1 MKKRFFITTLLCL
14 VATLGYADDNKS
26 FNMLKKEY
34 DKQLLQLNNTA
45 KQQQEKI
52 RKLENKIR
60 EQYKSLNSQLADQ
73 QVEHQKQVEQLTQN
87 LEALSTQQQTTQN
100 KLIQLTDSIELLDKS
115 TTVRSEQLNQSMS
128 YRTISVMVGLL
139 ILLALMGLSYW
150 LLKKRQ
156 AENSKDLST
165 QVQHALESV
174 RKSEEKMVQSD
185 TQLADRL
192 LEVVAQLKQSEQI
205 TKAGNQ
211 QHEPDHSLPLKLADE
226 IHRMRK
232 RLAALPE
239 ETKGLKP
246 LSKSLERLEEEL
258 QEQGYEIIDYTGLKY
273 TENMSIKAQLVPS
286 DDLEEGQSIIS
297 KVLVPQ
303 INFKGVS
310 IRMADV
316 EVSVG

>member
-1 MKKRFFITTLLCL
+1 MTLLCAI
-14 VATLGYADDNKS
+14 VTLGHADDKKS
-26 FNMLKKEY
+26 FDVVKKEY
-34 DKQLLQLNNTA
+34 DQQLLQLNNTA

-60 EQYKSLNSQLADQ
+60 EQYKSLNTQLENQ

-87 LEALSTQQQTTQN
+87 LEALNAQQLTAQN
-100 KLIQLTDSIELLDKS
+100 KLTQLTDSIALLDKN

-128 YRTISVMVGLL
+128 YRTISLMIGLL
-139 ILLALMGLSYW
+139 ILLALMGISYW

-165 QVQHALESV
+165 QVQQALESV
-174 RKSEEKMVQSD
+174 RQSEEKMVQSD

-273 TENMSIKAQLVPS
+273 TENMSVSARFVPS
-286 DDLEEGQSIIS
+286 DDLEEGQSIIN
-297 KVLVPQ
+297 KVVTPQ
-303 INFKGVS
+303 VNFKGVL
-310 IRMADV
+310 IRMADI

>member
-1 MKKRFFITTLLCL
+1 MALLCAI
-14 VATLGYADDNKS
+14 VTLGHADDKKS
-26 FNMLKKEY
+26 FDVVKKEY
-34 DKQLLQLNNTA
+34 DKQLLQLNIA
-45 KQQQEKI
+45 SKQQQEKI

-60 EQYKSLNSQLADQ
+60 EQYKSLNTQLENQ

-87 LEALSTQQQTTQN
+87 LEALNAQQLTSQN
-100 KLIQLTDSIELLDKS
+100 KLTQLTDSIALLDKN
-115 TTVRSEQLNQSMS
+115 TTVKSEQLNQSMS
-128 YRTISVMVGLL
+128 YRTISLMVGLL
-139 ILLALMGLSYW
+139 ILLALMVMSYW

-156 AENSKDLST
+156 AENSKNLST
-165 QVQHALESV
+165 QVQQALESV

-192 LEVVAQLKQSEQI
+192 LDVVAQLKQSEQGI
-205 TKAGNQ
+205 RAGSQ
-211 QHEPDHSLPLKLADE
+211 QHETDHSLPLKLADE

-246 LSKSLERLEEEL
+246 LTKSLERLEEEL
-258 QEQGYEIIDYTGLKY
+258 QEQGYEIIDYTGIKY
-273 TENMSIKAQLVPS
+273 TENMSVKAQFVPS
-286 DDLEEGQSIIS
+286 DDLEEGQSIVN
-297 KVLVPQ
+297 KVVIPQ
-303 INFKGVS
+303 VNFKGVL

>member
-1 MKKRFFITTLLCL
+1 MKKRFAITILLCAI
-14 VATLGYADDNKS
+14 VTLGYADDKKS
-26 FNMLKKEY
+26 FDVVKKEY
-34 DKQLLQLNNTA
+34 DQQLLQLNNTA

-60 EQYKSLNSQLADQ
+60 EQYKSLNSQFVHQ

-87 LEALSTQQQTTQN
+87 LEALNAQQLTSQN
-100 KLIQLTDSIELLDKS
+100 KLTQLTDSIALLDKN

-128 YRTISVMVGLL
+128 YRTISLMIGLL
-139 ILLALMGLSYW
+139 ILLALMGISYW

-165 QVQHALESV
+165 QVQQALESV
-174 RKSEEKMVQSD
+174 RQSEEKMVQSD

-273 TENMSIKAQLVPS
+273 TENMSVSARFVPS
-286 DDLEEGQSIIS
+286 DDLEEGQSIIN
-297 KVLVPQ
+297 KVVTPQ
-303 INFKGVS
+303 VNFKGVL
-310 IRMADV
+310 IRMADI

>member
-165 QVQHALESV
+165 QVQQALESV
-174 RKSEEKMVQSD
+174 RQSEEKMVQSD

-192 LEVVAQLKQSEQI
+192 IEVVAQLKQSEQS
-205 TKAGNQ
+205 TKAGSQ

-246 LSKSLERLEEEL
+246 LTKSLERLEEEL

-273 TENMSIKAQLVPS
+273 TENMSVSARFVPS
-286 DDLEEGQSIIS
+286 DDLEEGQSIIN
-297 KVLVPQ
+297 KVVTPQ
-303 INFKGVS
+303 VNFKGVL

>member
-1 MKKRFFITTLLCL
+1 
-14 VATLGYADDNKS
+14 
-26 FNMLKKEY
+26 
-34 DKQLLQLNNTA
+34 
-45 KQQQEKI
+45 
-52 RKLENKIR
+52 
-60 EQYKSLNSQLADQ
+60 
-73 QVEHQKQVEQLTQN
+73 
-87 LEALSTQQQTTQN
+87 
-100 KLIQLTDSIELLDKS
+100 
-115 TTVRSEQLNQSMS
+115 MS
-128 YRTISVMVGLL
+128 YRTISLMIGLL
-139 ILLALMGLSYW
+139 ILLALMGISYW

-246 LSKSLERLEEEL
+246 LTKSLERLEEEL

>member
-1 MKKRFFITTLLCL
+1 M
-14 VATLGYADDNKS
+14 GHADDKKP
-26 FNMLKKEY
+26 FDVVKKEY

-87 LEALSTQQQTTQN
+87 VEALSTQQQTTQN

-139 ILLALMGLSYW
+139 ILLALMGFSYW

-165 QVQHALESV
+165 QVQQALESV
-174 RKSEEKMVQSD
+174 RQSEEKMVQSD

-192 LEVVAQLKQSEQI
+192 LDVVAQLKQSEQGI
-205 TKAGNQ
+205 RAGSQ

-258 QEQGYEIIDYTGLKY
+258 QEQGYEIIDYTGIKY
-273 TENMSIKAQLVPS
+273 TENMSIKAQFVH
-286 DDLEEGQSIIS
+286 DLEEGQSIIN
-297 KVLVPQ
+297 KVVTPQ
-303 INFKGVS
+303 VNFKGIL

>member
-1 MKKRFFITTLLCL
+1 MKKRFAITILLCAI
-14 VATLGYADDNKS
+14 VTLGYADDKKS
-26 FNMLKKEY
+26 FDVVKKEY
-34 DKQLLQLNNTA
+34 DQQLLQLNNTA

-87 LEALSTQQQTTQN
+87 LEALNTQQQTTQN
-100 KLIQLTDSIELLDKS
+100 KLIQLTGSIELLDKS

-165 QVQHALESV
+165 QVQQALESV

-185 TQLADRL
+185 TQLAERL
-192 LEVVAQLKQSEQI
+192 LEVVAQLKQSEQCI
-205 TKAGNQ
+205 RAGSQ

-246 LSKSLERLEEEL
+246 LTKSLERLEEEL

-273 TENMSIKAQLVPS
+273 TENMSVKAQLVPS

>member
-87 LEALSTQQQTTQN
+87 LEALNTQQQTTQN

-165 QVQHALESV
+165 QVQQALESV
-174 RKSEEKMVQSD
+174 RQSEEKMVQSD
-185 TQLADRL
+185 TQLAERL
-192 LEVVAQLKQSEQI
+192 LEVVAQLKQSEQGI
-205 TKAGNQ
+205 RAGSQ

-258 QEQGYEIIDYTGLKY
+258 QEQGYEIIDYTGIKY

-286 DDLEEGQSIIS
+286 DDLEDGQSIIS

>member
-1 MKKRFFITTLLCL
+1 MTLLCAI
-14 VATLGYADDNKS
+14 VTLGHADDKKS
-26 FNMLKKEY
+26 FDVVKKEY
-34 DKQLLQLNNTA
+34 DKQLLQLNIA
-45 KQQQEKI
+45 SKQQQEKI

-60 EQYKSLNSQLADQ
+60 EQYKSLNTQLENQ

-87 LEALSTQQQTTQN
+87 LEALNAQQLTAQN
-100 KLIQLTDSIELLDKS
+100 KLTQLTDSIALLDKN

-128 YRTISVMVGLL
+128 YRTISLMIGLL
-139 ILLALMGLSYW
+139 ILLALMGISYW

-165 QVQHALESV
+165 QVQQALESV
-174 RKSEEKMVQSD
+174 RQSEEKMVQSD

-246 LSKSLERLEEEL
+246 LTKSLERLEEEL

-273 TENMSIKAQLVPS
+273 TENMSVSARFVPS
-286 DDLEEGQSIIS
+286 DDLEEGQSIIN
-297 KVLVPQ
+297 KVVTPQ
-303 INFKGVS
+303 VNFKGVL

>member
-1 MKKRFFITTLLCL
+1 
-14 VATLGYADDNKS
+14 
-26 FNMLKKEY
+26 
-34 DKQLLQLNNTA
+34 
-45 KQQQEKI
+45 
-52 RKLENKIR
+52 
-60 EQYKSLNSQLADQ
+60 
-73 QVEHQKQVEQLTQN
+73 
-87 LEALSTQQQTTQN
+87 
-100 KLIQLTDSIELLDKS
+100 
-115 TTVRSEQLNQSMS
+115 MS
-128 YRTISVMVGLL
+128 YRTISLMIGLL
-139 ILLALMGLSYW
+139 ILLTLMGISYW

-273 TENMSIKAQLVPS
+273 TENMSVSARFVPS
-286 DDLEEGQSIIS
+286 DDLEEGQSIIN
-297 KVLVPQ
+297 KVVTPQ
-303 INFKGVS
+303 VNFKGVL
-310 IRMADV
+310 IRMADI

>member
-34 DKQLLQLNNTA
+34 DKQLLQLNDTA
-45 KQQQEKI
+45 KQQHEKI
-52 RKLENKIR
+52 HKLENKIR

-87 LEALSTQQQTTQN
+87 LEALNTQQQTTQN

-165 QVQHALESV
+165 QVQQALESV
-174 RKSEEKMVQSD
+174 RQSEEKMVQSD

-192 LEVVAQLKQSEQI
+192 LEVVAQLKQSEQGI
-205 TKAGNQ
+205 RVGSQ

-273 TENMSIKAQLVPS
+273 TENMSVKARFVPC
-286 DDLEEGQSIIS
+286 DDLEEGQSIIN
-297 KVLVPQ
+297 KVVTPQ
-303 INFKGVS
+303 VNFKGIL

>member
-165 QVQHALESV
+165 QVQQALESV

-192 LEVVAQLKQSEQI
+192 IEVVAQLKQSEQS
-205 TKAGNQ
+205 TKAGSQ

-273 TENMSIKAQLVPS
+273 TENMSVKAQFVPS
-286 DDLEEGQSIIS
+286 DDLEEGQSIIN
-297 KVLVPQ
+297 KVVTPQ
-303 INFKGVS
+303 VNFKGVL